1 MLTTRRS
8 LCSHFAPLPRSRLP
22 RYFAT
27 ILNRPARVAVI
38 GSGPAGFYATGR
50 LLDADTPVEVDLF
63 DRLPTPWGLVRA
75 GVAPD
80 HPKIKSVSKVF
91 EKIAQKPGFRM
102 FGNVEIGRDISHAD
116 LTRHYDAVIYAYGAQ
131 ADRRMG
137 IPGEDLPGSLP
148 ATAFV
153 AWYNGHPDF
162 RNLDLDLMTERAV
175 VIGNGNVAVDVA
187 RMLVLAPEELHP
199 TDTAVHALEVFASSQ
214 IRDVVIAG
222 RRGPLQAAYTNP
234 ELLELGE
241 LQIADVI
248 VDPMEAALDALSAT
262 DLAGVSQPDQRN
274 VETVLEYAQ
283 RARTDRP
290 RTVTLRYLLSPL
302 EIRGDG
308 RVEEVVLVRNRLVR
322 SEDGSLRAIATD
334 HTETIPCG
342 LVLRSVGYR
351 GLPVAG
357 VPFDQARCVIP
368 HAEGR
373 ALGEDG
379 LPVVGV
385 YCTGWIKRGPS
396 GVIGTNKKDAI
407 ETAGALFE
415 DLAAG
420 RLPKPAEPTSEAAEA
435 MVAERRPEAIEYG
448 HWESIDSH
456 ERALGE
462 PHGRPRLK
470 LCSWEELLAA
480 R

>member
-1 MLTTRRS
+1 MS
-8 LCSHFAPLPRSRLP
+8 E
-22 RYFAT
+22 
-27 ILNRPARVAVI
+27 RPHRIAVI
-38 GSGPAGFYATGR
+38 GAGPAGFYATGH
-50 LLDADTPVEVDLF
+50 LLDADAAIEVDLY
-63 DRLPTPWGLVRA
+63 DRLPTPWGLVRG

-80 HPKIKSVSKVF
+80 HPKIKAVSKVF
-91 EKIAQKPGFRM
+91 EKIAEKPGFRM
-102 FGNVEIGRDISHAD
+102 FGNVEIGRD
-116 LTRHYDAVIYAYGAQ
+116 LTHEELMRHYDAVIYAYGAQ

-162 RNLDLDLMTERAV
+162 RDLDPDLSVERAI

-187 RMLVLAPEELHP
+187 RMLVLAPDELAP
-199 TDTAVHALEVFASSQ
+199 TDTADHAIGAFAGSA
-214 IRDVVIAG
+214 ITDVVIAG

-241 LQIADVI
+241 LELADVV
-248 VDPMEAALDALSAT
+248 VDPAEAALDPLSAE
-262 DLAGVSQPDQRN
+262 DLARAAQPEQRN
-274 VETVLEYAQ
+274 VETVLEYAR
-283 RARTDRP
+283 RARTAKP
-290 RTVTLRYLLSPL
+290 RTVTLRYLVSPV

-308 RVEEVVLVRNRLVR
+308 RVEEIVLVRNRLER
-322 SEDGSLRAIATD
+322 ADDGTLRAVATD
-334 HTETIPCG
+334 ATETIACG

-351 GLPVAG
+351 GLPVEG
-357 VPFDQARCVIP
+357 VPFDERRCTIP

-373 ALGEDG
+373 ALDADG
-379 LPVVGV
+379 RPVPGV

-396 GVIGTNKKDAI
+396 GVIGTNKKDAV
-407 ETAGALFE
+407 ETADALLA

-420 RLPKPAEPTSEAAEA
+420 RLPVPAEPTVTAVEALLADH
-435 MVAERRPEAIEYG
+435 RPDAIGYG
-448 HWESIDSH
+448 HWQAIDTH

-462 PHGRPRLK
+462 PQGRPRVK
-470 LCSWEELLAA
+470 ICSWDELLAP